1 MGIKQKLINRVANNL
16 RPIVDKVGE
25 QLYNQLMVVTQNM
38 NISFNDLIDSTSDY
52 NSFWELVAKYYNDY
66 VDMEEYENGDN

>member
-1 MGIKQKLINRVANNL
+1 MGIKQKIINRVANNL
-16 RPIVDKVGE
+16 RPVVDKVGE